1 MYTHAHTHT
10 HSHAVCPSLSLANG
24 DVSYLPADR
33 DIGSVATYTCN
44 PGYRLTSPQTGM
56 TRTCSINGW
65 SSQTFTCGKVYSIGH
80 ACMKVILMSCYRS
93 VMTLWSHLF
102 HTSYILL

>member
-1 MYTHAHTHT
+1 MHTHMHT
-10 HSHAVCPSLSLANG
+10 LTYSHAVCPSLSLANG
-24 DVSYLPADR
+24 DVSYSPANR

-44 PGYRLTSPQTGM
+44 PGYRLTSPQAGM

-80 ACMKVILMSCYRS
+80 ACMKVILMSCYS
-93 VMTLWSHLF
+93 
-102 HTSYILL
+102 